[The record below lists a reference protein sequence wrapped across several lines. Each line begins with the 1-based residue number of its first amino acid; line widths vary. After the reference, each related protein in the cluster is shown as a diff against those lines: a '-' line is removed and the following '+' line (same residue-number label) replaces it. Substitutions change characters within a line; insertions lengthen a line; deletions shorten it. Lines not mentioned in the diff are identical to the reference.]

1 MHYFKNIITNVI
13 KQKKKRERKG
23 IQMRKK
29 DMMMSDMIC
38 YVENPKVYKK
48 NLLEAEVS

>member
-1 MHYFKNIITNVI
+1 
-13 KQKKKRERKG
+13 
-23 IQMRKK
+23 MRKK

-48 NLLEAEVS
+48 KLLEAEVSWANNFSVSIQQRSNFVRGRCGFSY

>member
-1 MHYFKNIITNVI
+1 MHYFQNIITNVI
-13 KQKKKRERKG
+13 KQKKKGKK
-23 IQMRKK
+23 MRKK

-48 NLLEAEVS
+48 KLLEAEVS